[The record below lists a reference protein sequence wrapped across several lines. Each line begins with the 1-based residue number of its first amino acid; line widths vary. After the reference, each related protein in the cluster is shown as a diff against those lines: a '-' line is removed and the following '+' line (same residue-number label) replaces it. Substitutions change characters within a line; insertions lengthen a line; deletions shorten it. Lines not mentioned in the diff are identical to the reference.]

1 MCRSVARK
9 ASSAQP
15 TDATLL
21 LKYTLGDSAKIGLQR
36 TYIETA
42 CLAVHRAI
50 GSRNPPSEVAE
61 RGLQPGKATTSP
73 RVPSVHQPVKYGV
86 AESSWLSGAVAAAA

>member
-9 ASSAQP
+9 ASSALP
-15 TDATLL
+15 TASNAATLL

-36 TYIETA
+36 TSIETA

-61 RGLQPGKATTSP
+61 RGL
-73 RVPSVHQPVKYGV
+73 
-86 AESSWLSGAVAAAA
+86 EL

>member
-1 MCRSVARK
+1 MCRSVARQ
-9 ASSAQP
+9 ASSALP
-15 TDATLL
+15 TASSAATLL
-21 LKYTLGDSAKIGLQR
+21 LKYALGDAAKIGLQR

-61 RGLQPGKATTSP
+61 RGL
-73 RVPSVHQPVKYGV
+73 
-86 AESSWLSGAVAAAA
+86 EL